1 MYSNE
6 DNVLATSDLDFAT
19 PEQKYQYEK
28 QLVVN
33 HTERLKDEMETV
45 YDIANNFASDPDG
58 TKGLAVF
65 GPPGIGKTEVIKD
78 ALKDANADFQYEKG
92 SDISPPGFYGLLYFN
107 RNPNRILVLDDVD
120 LNSGGQ
126 SAKSIIALLKS
137 ATENTFKPR
146 TVSWLKAAP
155 NRQMVEHN
163 IPTSFDY
170 WGNIIWITNETPESL
185 GEKKSTAKHFD
196 ALVGE
201 GGRFTPANLD
211 WNKKD
216 KYLWTLHLIDNEG
229 MLGKNCRS
237 RKGGYSKE
245 VIKDV
250 KDFFTTEYSILR
262 GITPRYATI
271 VAHNRYRF
279 PDKWKR
285 MSKFGNAM
293 GVADGRK

>member
-1 MYSNE
+1 MYNTDEIYAS
-6 DNVLATSDLDFAT
+6 SDLDFAT
-19 PEQKYQYEK
+19 PEQKYEYEK
-28 QLVVN
+28 RLVQD
-33 HTERLKDEMETV
+33 HTQRLKDEIDTV
-45 YDIANNFASDPDG
+45 YDITHNFATDPDG

-65 GPPGIGKTEVIKD
+65 GPPGIGKTETVRQ
-78 ALKDANADFQYEKG
+78 ALNDANASYQYEKG
-92 SDISPPGFYGLLYFN
+92 ADISPAGFYGLLWFN
-107 RNPNRILVLDDVD
+107 SEPNRILVLDDVD

-126 SAKSIIALLKS
+126 NAKSIIALLKS
-137 ATENTFKPR
+137 ATENTWKPR
-146 TVSWLKAAP
+146 TVSWIKAAP
-155 NRQMVEHN
+155 NRQMVEFN
-163 IPTSFDY
+163 IPSSFEY

-216 KYLWTLHLIDNEG
+216 KFLWTLHLINNED
-229 MLGKNCRS
+229 MLGKKCRS

-245 VIKDV
+245 VIKDTV
-250 KDFFTTEYSILR
+250 DFLTKEYSILR
-262 GITPRYATI
+262 GITPRFATI

-279 PDKWKR
+279 PDKWER

-293 GVADGRK
+293 GVADGRNK